1 MPRPPRHASA
11 PSRDQFLS
19 QGLHSGGTAQLRC
32 LDRAA
37 TPMLTFMDRHQVHSE
52 VSGRRTRLTFGAIM
66 AAKIVS
72 PDGSELIGY
81 TDRWSVA
88 PGGRIHLMASSATS
102 PITVRL
108 VWLRRRDP
116 NPARPRVASGPG
128 AAP

>member
-37 TPMLTFMDRHQVHSE
+37 TPMLTFMDLHQVHSE

-66 AAKIVS
+66 AAKIGS
-72 PDGSELIGY
+72 PDGSELTGY

-88 PGGRIHLMASSATS
+88 PGGRVPLTPSSATS
-102 PITVRL
+102 HITVRL
-108 VWLRRRDP
+108 VRLRHGAP
-116 NPARPRVASGPG
+116 KPCGPG
-128 AAP
+128 VPT